1 MKIMLMFYHLLA
13 FILLA
18 WFAALQ
24 LNDPDPVYWGGF
36 YGLCAL
42 VPLLAAF
49 RVESRIL
56 YTLCMVYGV
65 TALVL
70 TGSGSLEYLGHVDES
85 LLHGMRPD
93 KPYIEET
100 RELLGTLIALSLISV
115 YPLTRRR
122 RMQVEF

>member
-1 MKIMLMFYHLLA
+1 MKIALMFYHLLA

-24 LNDPDPVYWGGF
+24 LNDPDPLYWGGF

-56 YTLCMVYGV
+56 YALCMLYGV

-70 TGSGSLEYLGHVDES
+70 SLHGGLEYLGHADES
-85 LLHGMRPD
+85 LLHGMSPD

-100 RELLGTLIALSLISV
+100 RELLGSLIALGMISF

-122 RMQVEF
+122 RKQAGV